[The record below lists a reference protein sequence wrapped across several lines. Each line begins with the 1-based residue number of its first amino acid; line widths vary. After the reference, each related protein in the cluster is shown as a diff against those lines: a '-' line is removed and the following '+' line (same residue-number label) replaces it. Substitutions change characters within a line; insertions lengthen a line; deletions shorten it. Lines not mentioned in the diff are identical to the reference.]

1 MLSDSRY
8 DENDGRPT
16 QGASRGGGQT
26 IGTMELNALMSYNV
40 PNYIYEI
47 MHERGDDPVARQ
59 LMTMKLLGTDE
70 VMREEDLNILKHS
83 SCRRSVT
90 KFVNMMAGLGVEVEI
105 DDPEQG
111 IIDVNNVDPDEQFI
125 YSTGAVIGT
134 VVPTLN
140 RDEDERSKKVQE
152 DNLDALD
159 DILGIK

>member
-1 MLSDSRY
+1 
-8 DENDGRPT
+8 
-16 QGASRGGGQT
+16 
-26 IGTMELNALMSYNV
+26 
-40 PNYIYEI
+40 
-47 MHERGDDPVARQ
+47 
-59 LMTMKLLGTDE
+59 
-70 VMREEDLNILKHS
+70 
-83 SCRRSVT
+83 
-90 KFVNMMAGLGVEVEI
+90 MMAGLGVEVEI